1 MFYPKSKT
9 VRKTSGYIVPRK
21 RCDIQR
27 ERVFDLVESF
37 SSSYPVTLTIPMHS
51 SLNTYTSVPRAY
63 PAPSKVWFEYF
74 SHSRKASWKY
84 NEYFPEPPE

>member
-9 VRKTSGYIVPRK
+9 VRKTSVYIVPRK

-37 SSSYPVTLTIPMHS
+37 SSNLIAKIIYLI
-51 SLNTYTSVPRAY
+51 A
-63 PAPSKVWFEYF
+63 
-74 SHSRKASWKY
+74 KAS
-84 NEYFPEPPE
+84 NP